1 MERLSRL
8 DPDSAYRTGCSSG
21 RLERAL
27 CLASSVPM
35 DAKEPAALATAGSWR
50 SLQPALSSS
59 VLTALESSLGFPTM
73 TPVQAA
79 AIPLLLTHKDVAV
92 DACTGS
98 GKTLAFLVPAI
109 ELLRRRER
117 PLGLWEVGAIVI
129 TPTRELARQI
139 DTVCTQLLRAV
150 AEADLGTRPALVHM
164 LLVGGT
170 DTQADQDHFAQ
181 HGANVV
187 VGTPGRIEAIMANTP
202 AFNVRE
208 LELLVM
214 DEADR
219 MLDMGFERSMTT
231 ILARL
236 PKQRRTGLFSATQT
250 RAIQDLIRA
259 GLRNTVRVRV
269 SNAAAKAPSPKSPGS
284 SDTTASDAIVPAPTS
299 GQQRTPASL
308 RNYFAICD
316 PTEKLSHLANTLRG
330 LQNSSAAKQGGSCK
344 VIVYFLTCA
353 CVDYFT
359 KVFTTV
365 PVLANSKELQVL
377 GLHGRMKPV
386 QRSKVY
392 RKFCEDHNG
401 ATGAS
406 TNADGSQRRSVVA
419 LFATDLAARGLD
431 IADVDWVVQ
440 YDPPQDPDTFVHRVG
455 RTARMGREGA
465 ALSYLLPKEDAYV
478 DFMKVRRVPLQ
489 SWNTAEAPLSEGT
502 RPHDSLRLLDQ
513 VKSATKRDRD
523 LFEKGER
530 AFVSYVAGYQEH
542 TCNFIFRWAAMDI
555 GQLAVSFALLRLP
568 RLKFKD
574 ISGSGDGNTSKNRSK
589 GKKKKQRSDVTGA
602 KEGAPALP
610 DIDFVRDPIDTNSIP
625 YKDKQRERHRQS
637 QLKLRGT
644 GSGNSK
650 ADRQSESSRDS
661 EATTEMPVA
670 KRLKPVSS
678 DTSASAASSSI
689 AELAASTAS
698 SVGDDAAIE
707 MLRSTVTQE
716 LEDEDDIMR
725 ESRLLKKLKSK
736 KITEA
741 EFDAQM
747 AALEQG
753 RESARAIAHR
763 KDDDRRKKKAKHG
776 AGTLAGRGRP
786 DKKQSQRQRRSAKTR
801 RATNAISKVQ
811 RKQQHTR

>member
-1 MERLSRL
+1 MAAE
-8 DPDSAYRTGCSSG
+8 AT
-21 RLERAL
+21 
-27 CLASSVPM
+27 
-35 DAKEPAALATAGSWR
+35 AALATAGSWR
-50 SLQPALSSS
+50 SVQPGLSPS
-59 VLTALESSLGFPTM
+59 VLTALESSLHFPTM

-150 AEADLGTRPALVHM
+150 AAADSGTRPALVHM

-170 DTQADQDHFAQ
+170 DTQADQDHFVE

-187 VGTPGRIEAIMANTP
+187 VGTPGRIEAIMATTP

-219 MLDMGFERSMTT
+219 MLDMGFQRSMNT

-259 GLRNTVRVRV
+259 GLRNAVRVRV
-269 SNAAAKAPSPKSPGS
+269 SNTAVAKPAAVPPSTDAGS
-284 SDTTASDAIVPAPTS
+284 SGSSASNAVAATPTS
-299 GQQRTPASL
+299 VQQRTPASL
-308 RNYFAICD
+308 LNHFVICD
-316 PTEKLSHLANTLRG
+316 PVAKLSHLANTLCG
-330 LQNSSAAKQGGSCK
+330 LRNCSTAAGQGGHCK

-359 KVFTTV
+359 KIFTTV
-365 PVLANSKELQVL
+365 PVLASSKGLRVH
-377 GLHGRMKPV
+377 GLHGRMKPA

-392 RKFCEDHNG
+392 KKFCEEQTPTD
-401 ATGAS
+401 AS
-406 TNADGSQRRSVVA
+406 DSGSGGKTVVA

-465 ALSYLLPKEDAYV
+465 ALSYLLPQEDAYV

-489 SWNTAEAPLSEGT
+489 AWDPSVAPLSEGE
-502 RPHDSLRLLDQ
+502 RPHEALRLLDQ
-513 VKSATKRDRD
+513 VKAATKRDRD
-523 LFEKGER
+523 LLEKGER

-542 TCNFIFRWAAMDI
+542 TCNFIFRWNAMDI
-555 GQLAVSFALLRLP
+555 GELAVSFALLRLP

-574 ISGSGDGNTSKNRSK
+574 LSGSGDGTKSKNKMNKKRKNGK
-589 GKKKKQRSDVTGA
+589 GGQANGSSDP
-602 KEGAPALP
+602 APE
-610 DIDFVRDPIDTNSIP
+610 INFTRDPIDTNTIP
-625 YKDKQRERHRQS
+625 YKDKQRERQRKAAL
-637 QLKLRGT
+637 QLKLSQQQAADGAGKGKGKGRNSEQDAAGGKRQRTAT
-644 GSGNSK
+644 GAGGIHEDQQQEQSTSENS
-650 ADRQSESSRDS
+650 A
-661 EATTEMPVA
+661 
-670 KRLKPVSS
+670 
-678 DTSASAASSSI
+678 DTSSSSV
-689 AELAASTAS
+689 AELAVSAAS
-698 SVGDDAAIE
+698 SVGDDVAIE
-707 MLRSTVTQE
+707 MLRSAVTQE

-741 EFDAQM
+741 EFEAQM
-747 AALEQG
+747 AAVDKV
-753 RESARAIAHR
+753 RDSTRAIAHR
-763 KDDDRRKKKAKHG
+763 KDDDRKKKKAKKAKFQGG
-776 AGTLAGRGRP
+776 ANPGGHE
-786 DKKQSQRQRRSAKTR
+786 KKQSQRQRRSAKNR
-801 RATNAISKVQ
+801 RTANAITKVQ
-811 RKQQHTR
+811 QQ

>member
-1 MERLSRL
+1 
-8 DPDSAYRTGCSSG
+8 
-21 RLERAL
+21 
-27 CLASSVPM
+27 
-35 DAKEPAALATAGSWR
+35 
-50 SLQPALSSS
+50 
-59 VLTALESSLGFPTM
+59 
-73 TPVQAA
+73 
-79 AIPLLLTHKDVAV
+79 
-92 DACTGS
+92 
-98 GKTLAFLVPAI
+98 
-109 ELLRRRER
+109 
-117 PLGLWEVGAIVI
+117 
-129 TPTRELARQI
+129 
-139 DTVCTQLLRAV
+139 
-150 AEADLGTRPALVHM
+150 
-164 LLVGGT
+164 
-170 DTQADQDHFAQ
+170 
-181 HGANVV
+181 
-187 VGTPGRIEAIMANTP
+187 
-202 AFNVRE
+202 
-208 LELLVM
+208 
-214 DEADR
+214 
-219 MLDMGFERSMTT
+219 
-231 ILARL
+231 
-236 PKQRRTGLFSATQT
+236 
-250 RAIQDLIRA
+250 
-259 GLRNTVRVRV
+259 
-269 SNAAAKAPSPKSPGS
+269 
-284 SDTTASDAIVPAPTS
+284 
-299 GQQRTPASL
+299 
-308 RNYFAICD
+308 
-316 PTEKLSHLANTLRG
+316 
-330 LQNSSAAKQGGSCK
+330 
-344 VIVYFLTCA
+344 
-353 CVDYFT
+353 
-359 KVFTTV
+359 
-365 PVLANSKELQVL
+365 
-377 GLHGRMKPV
+377 MKPV

-406 TNADGSQRRSVVA
+406 TNADGSQRRTVVA

-465 ALSYLLPKEDAYV
+465 ALSYLLPTEDAYV

-489 SWNTAEAPLSEGT
+489 AWNTAEAPLSEGT

-602 KEGAPALP
+602 KEGASALP
-610 DIDFVRDPIDTNSIP
+610 DIDFVRDSIDTNLIP
-625 YKDKQRERHRQS
+625 YKDKQRERQRQS

-644 GSGNSK
+644 GSGNSRTH
-650 ADRQSESSRDS
+650 RQCEGSPDP
-661 EATTEMPVA
+661 EAATEMPDA

-678 DTSASAASSSI
+678 QTGVSAASSSI

-698 SVGDDAAIE
+698 SVGDVAAVE
-707 MLRSTVTQE
+707 MLRSAVTQE

-811 RKQQHTR
+811 LKQQHTR

>member
-1 MERLSRL
+1 MAAQE
-8 DPDSAYRTGCSSG
+8 T
-21 RLERAL
+21 
-27 CLASSVPM
+27 
-35 DAKEPAALATAGSWR
+35 AALATAGPWR
-50 SLQPALSSS
+50 SLQPPLSPS
-59 VLTALESSLGFPTM
+59 VLTALEASLRFPTM

-117 PLGLWEVGAIVI
+117 ALGLWDVGAIVI

-139 DTVCTQLLRAV
+139 DAVCTQLLRAV
-150 AEADLGTRPALVHM
+150 AEADSGAQSAFVHM

-170 DTQADQDHFAQ
+170 DTQADQDHFAE
-181 HGANVV
+181 HGANIV

-202 AFNVRE
+202 SFNVRE

-269 SNAAAKAPSPKSPGS
+269 SNAAAKSALSK
-284 SDTTASDAIVPAPTS
+284 DAETSDATAKSAVTAGPANT
-299 GQQRTPASL
+299 QQRTPASL
-308 RNYFAICD
+308 RNYFMICD
-316 PTEKLSHLANTLRG
+316 PVAKLSHLANTLRG
-330 LQNSSAAKQGGSCK
+330 LQNSSAAKQAGSCK

-359 KVFTTV
+359 KVFTSV
-365 PVLANSKELQVL
+365 PVLANSKELQVF
-377 GLHGRMKPV
+377 GLHGRMKPA

-392 RKFCEDHNG
+392 RRFCEDHRG
-401 ATGAS
+401 ATDS
-406 TNADGSQRRSVVA
+406 CADAGGGQGGPVVA

-478 DFMKVRRVPLQ
+478 DFMRVRRVPLQ
-489 SWNTAEAPLSEGT
+489 AWDATEAPLSDGA
-502 RPHDSLRLLDQ
+502 RAHDSLRLLDQ

-542 TCNFIFRWAAMDI
+542 TCNFIFRWGAMDI

-574 ISGSGDGNTSKNRSK
+574 ISGSGDGTKNRSK
-589 GKKKKQRSDVTGA
+589 GKKKRRRNGKDGVVAEAGDGA
-602 KEGAPALP
+602 AFP
-610 DIDFVRDPIDTNSIP
+610 DINFVRDPIDTNSIP
-625 YKDKQRERHRQS
+625 YLSLIH
-637 QLKLRGT
+637 
-644 GSGNSK
+644 
-650 ADRQSESSRDS
+650 
-661 EATTEMPVA
+661 
-670 KRLKPVSS
+670 
-678 DTSASAASSSI
+678 I
-689 AELAASTAS
+689 
-698 SVGDDAAIE
+698 
-707 MLRSTVTQE
+707 
-716 LEDEDDIMR
+716 
-725 ESRLLKKLKSK
+725 
-736 KITEA
+736 
-741 EFDAQM
+741 
-747 AALEQG
+747 
-753 RESARAIAHR
+753 
-763 KDDDRRKKKAKHG
+763 
-776 AGTLAGRGRP
+776 
-786 DKKQSQRQRRSAKTR
+786 
-801 RATNAISKVQ
+801 
-811 RKQQHTR
+811 

>member
-1 MERLSRL
+1 MATQE
-8 DPDSAYRTGCSSG
+8 T
-21 RLERAL
+21 
-27 CLASSVPM
+27 
-35 DAKEPAALATAGSWR
+35 AALATAGSWR

-59 VLTALESSLGFPTM
+59 ILTALESSLGFPTM

-139 DTVCTQLLRAV
+139 DAVCTQLLRAV
-150 AEADLGTRPALVHM
+150 AEADSGTRPAFVHM

-170 DTQADQDHFAQ
+170 DTVADQDQFAQ
-181 HGANVV
+181 HGANIV
-187 VGTPGRIEAIMANTP
+187 VGTPGRIEAIMASTP

-269 SNAAAKAPSPKSPGS
+269 SNAAAKAPSSKAGGS
-284 SDTTASDAIVPAPTS
+284 GDTTADSAVAPAPTS
-299 GQQRTPASL
+299 AQRTPASL
-308 RNYFAICD
+308 RNYFVICD
-316 PTEKLSHLANTLRG
+316 PVEKLSHLANTLRG

-359 KVFTTV
+359 KVFTSV
-365 PVLANSKELQVL
+365 PVLANSNELQVL
-377 GLHGRMKPV
+377 GLHGRMKPA

-392 RKFCEDHNG
+392 RKFCEDHND
-401 ATGAS
+401 ATDS
-406 TNADGSQRRSVVA
+406 TDAGGGQRRSVVA

-431 IADVDWVVQ
+431 IADVDWVLQ

-478 DFMKVRRVPLQ
+478 DFMKVRRVPLLP
-489 SWNTAEAPLSEGT
+489 WNATEAPLSEGT

-555 GQLAVSFALLRLP
+555 GQLGVSFGLLRLP

-574 ISGSGDGNTSKNRSK
+574 ISGSGDGNANKNRSK
-589 GKKKKQRSDVTGA
+589 GKKTTQSSSKDGNPTGYR
-602 KEGAPALP
+602 GGPAAALH
-610 DIDFVRDPIDTNSIP
+610 DISFVRDPIDTNSIP
-625 YKDKQRERHRQS
+625 YKDKQRERQRQS
-637 QLKLRGT
+637 LLKLRGKDA
-644 GSGNSK
+644 GSSK
-650 ADRQSESSRDS
+650 AHQPIDGKRGSD
-661 EATTEMPVA
+661 EASGSPDA
-670 KRLKPVSS
+670 KRPRTSSGTTQGSS
-678 DTSASAASSSI
+678 DNGTTVSSSSI

-707 MLRSTVTQE
+707 MLRSAVTQE

-741 EFDAQM
+741 EFEVQM
-747 AALEQG
+747 SALEQG

-763 KDDDRRKKKAKHG
+763 KDNGRRKKGPKKVELS
-776 AGTLAGRGRP
+776 GTLAGRGRP
-786 DKKQSQRQRRSAKTR
+786 DKKQSQRQRRSAKSR
-801 RATNAISKVQ
+801 HATNAIAKVQ
-811 RKQQHTR
+811 LKQQHTR